1 MSSRI
6 TKTCTRSVVPPP
18 GTGSLSFEWEQRFWG
33 RGIEVV
39 AGVDEAGRGPL
50 AGPVV
55 VAAVVVAPGTII
67 EGVNDS
73 KKLTPARRDRLYD
86 IIMEKALS
94 VGTAV
99 IPVGIIDEINIFQ
112 ATLRGMQ
119 QAVAS
124 LRMTPGQVLVDG
136 PHHPPSAL
144 PHLAIVDGD
153 AKVFSIAAASVV
165 AKVTRDRIMMGL
177 HRDFPQYGFDR
188 HKGYG
193 TPDHLAA
200 LRRYGPCE
208 HHRKSFHMPQR
219 EEYSADEQP
228 GSGEAGRGRSC

>member
-1 MSSRI
+1 MSSRLTNAPTTTAI
-6 TKTCTRSVVPPP
+6 QSL
-18 GTGSLSFEWEQRFWG
+18 GAGSLSFEWEQRFWE
-33 RGIEVV
+33 RGIEIV

-55 VAAVVVAPGTII
+55 VAAVIVAPGTMI

-73 KKLTPARRDRLYD
+73 KKLTPTRRDRLYD
-86 IIMEKALS
+86 IIMDNALS
-94 VGTAV
+94 VGIAV
-99 IPVGIIDEINIFQ
+99 ISVDIIDEINIFQ
-112 ATLRGMQ
+112 ATLRGME

-124 LRMTPGQVLVDG
+124 LRMAPGQVLVDG

-144 PHLAIVDGD
+144 PHLAIIGGD

-193 TPDHLAA
+193 TPEHLAA

-219 EEYSADEQP
+219 EESSTDEQP
-228 GSGEAGRGRSC
+228 GSGEAG